1 MDNLIFK
8 NKKSDAFKTLF
19 EGISESVLIVNQ
31 HLKIVEFNNATLNL
45 FHYKPG
51 ELNNQSINLLIP
63 SRFHSQHDVYA
74 HNFMEKNEKRQMGYD
89 RSILGVK
96 KNGHEFPLE
105 AGLNP
110 FKINGDTY
118 VMVLI
123 TDITERKKKEDEIKE
138 LNQSLENKVHQ
149 RTEDLKNTINKLE
162 DANKNLQLEV
172 QKRQQAENRIKNALA
187 KEKELNEL
195 KSKFLSLVSHEFKTP
210 LSGILSSATLTGKYT
225 TSDQQPKRDKHLQTI
240 KNKVRYLTGILN
252 DFLSLERLESGK
264 VNYKFEKFS
273 LKSLIN
279 EVVYNA
285 NITLKSNQEL
295 NYNQTYEDIILMQ
308 DKGVL
313 ELALSNILGNAIKYS
328 KEDAS
333 IKLQISTNAS
343 SVKFE
348 IKDQGLGI
356 PETDQKYIFDRYF
369 RAENVANQQGTGIGL
384 NITKTHIENLGG
396 RISFK
401 SQEGKGTTFYISIP
415 ITNE

>member
-1 MDNLIFK
+1 MIFQ
-8 NKKSDAFKTLF
+8 NKKSNAFKALF

-31 HLKIVEFNNATLNL
+31 QLKVVEFNNATLNL
-45 FHYKPG
+45 FLYKPE
-51 ELNNQSINLLIP
+51 ELYNQSINLLIP

-74 HNFMEKNEKRQMGYD
+74 HNFMENNEKRQMGYD
-89 RSILGVK
+89 RSILGLK
-96 KNGHEFPLE
+96 KNGKEFPLE

-123 TDITERKKKEDEIKE
+123 TDITERKKKKDEIKE
-138 LNQSLENKVHQ
+138 LNHSLEKKVRQ
-149 RTEDLKNTINKLE
+149 RTEDLKNTIIKLE
-162 DANKNLQLEV
+162 NVNKNLQLEV

-225 TSDQQPKRDKHLQTI
+225 TSDQQAKRDKHLQTI

-295 NYNQTYEDIILMQ
+295 NYNQNYENIILIQ

-333 IKLQISTNAS
+333 IVLQISTNAS
-343 SVKFE
+343 KVKFE
-348 IKDQGLGI
+348 VKDQGLGI
-356 PETDQKYIFDRYF
+356 PETDQKHIFDRYF

-396 RISFK
+396 LISFT
-401 SQEGKGTTFYISIP
+401 SQEGKGTTFYITIP
-415 ITNE
+415 ITHE

>member
-1 MDNLIFK
+1 LIFQ
-8 NKKSDAFKTLF
+8 NKKSNAFKALF

-31 HLKIVEFNNATLNL
+31 QLKVVEFNNATLNL
-45 FHYKPG
+45 FLYKPE
-51 ELNNQSINLLIP
+51 ELYNQSINLLIP
-63 SRFHSQHDVYA
+63 SRFHSQHDDYA
-74 HNFMEKNEKRQMGYD
+74 HNFMGNNENRQMGYD
-89 RSILGVK
+89 RSILGLK
-96 KNGHEFPLE
+96 KNGKEFPLE

-123 TDITERKKKEDEIKE
+123 TDITERKKKKDEIKE
-138 LNQSLENKVHQ
+138 LNHSLEKKVSQ
-149 RTEDLKNTINKLE
+149 RTEDLKNTIIKLE
-162 DANKNLQLEV
+162 NVNKNLQQEV

-225 TSDQQPKRDKHLQTI
+225 TSDQQVKRDKHLQTI

-279 EVVYNA
+279 EVIYNA

-295 NYNQTYEDIILMQ
+295 NYNQNYENIILIQ

-333 IKLQISTNAS
+333 IVLQISTNAS
-343 SVKFE
+343 KVKFE

-356 PETDQKYIFDRYF
+356 PETDQKHIFDRYF

-396 RISFK
+396 QISFT
-401 SQEGKGTTFYISIP
+401 SQEGKGTTFYITIP
-415 ITNE
+415 ITHE